1 MRTKGIIKKLKKI
14 VLKLKFITTQNP
26 INNCMQRKN
35 AASFILS
42 APLASGL
49 PLVLVTF
56 LSKSLSKKSFIQHPA
71 PLITNEP
78 ITNNKIISIK
88 FS

>member
-42 APLASGL
+42 APLG
-49 PLVLVTF
+49 
-56 LSKSLSKKSFIQHPA
+56 
-71 PLITNEP
+71 
-78 ITNNKIISIK
+78 
-88 FS
+88 